1 MKQRAPSGALSFV
14 LNTSNIHILD
24 PDIMSNKVVRMLTE
38 NFLGGIFG
46 ASSQVPWTGPDTQN
60 QKLEVKTQIATD
72 ADGTETYI
80 IGGGSLSAIT
90 PNSEA
95 KAKEVASKIQTYR
108 NMQYYVEVDE
118 AIENVVNDVISS
130 DPDESPIAVNLDRLQ
145 ASDATKEKIRK
156 AHEKIMRLLD
166 MNESAYEIIRQY
178 YIDGRRGYQIIMDE
192 VPSKGIKKL
201 VCLDSCSIRPVKLVE
216 VEQRDGMEFI
226 KSERRAFL
234 YNSAASSQS
243 GVGTWILNANQ
254 NRILELPYDSV
265 AYVDSG
271 LYSNDGRTSVGYLE
285 AAVKPANNLRT
296 VEDATV
302 IYAITRAIDKRA
314 FYLDVGD
321 LPKKSAEEYMVKMMN
336 KFKTKLNYNPGTGE
350 IDQNK
355 AAISMIEDL
364 WLPRRDGVSATE
376 IQNLEAGKNLGEI
389 NHVQYMK
396 EKLYSGLKIP
406 KGRITSD
413 AMINIGGSEL
423 AQVTREEWKFSK
435 HISRIRK
442 RFSGILKQSL
452 KVELIATKVMSE
464 SEWQENCDMINF
476 DFAGDSYIKEQQEAE
491 TMISRVNV
499 MKEAEPYVGKVWS
512 VATIKKKILRMT
524 DEEIEEEKKLI
535 EQEKKD
541 GVYEDYG
548 TSPLTMKS
556 MEEMPEEFGAPN
568 VGQSDVFG
576 QEEPQ
581 VPPTKEPEA

>member
-1 MKQRAPSGALSFV
+1 MA
-14 LNTSNIHILD
+14 
-24 PDIMSNKVVRMLTE
+24 NKVIQMLTE

-46 ASSQVPWTGPDTQN
+46 ASSQVPWDGPDTQDP
-60 QKLEVKTQIATD
+60 KVGVKTQIATD

-80 IGGGSLSAIT
+80 MGGGSLSAIT

-95 KAKEVASKIQTYR
+95 NAKQVASKIQTYR

-130 DPDESPIAVNLDRLQ
+130 DSDEAPISVNLDRLKV
-145 ASDATKEKIRK
+145 SDATKEKIRV
-156 AHEKIMRLLD
+156 AHDKIMRLLEL
-166 MNESAYEIIRQY
+166 NENAYEILRQY

-192 VPSKGIKKL
+192 TPSKGIKKL

-226 KSERRAFL
+226 KTERRAFL

-243 GVGTWILNANQ
+243 GVGTWVLNANQ

-271 LYSNDGRTSVGYLE
+271 LYSPDGKTSVGYLE

-314 FYLDVGD
+314 FYLDCGD

-364 WLPRRDGVSATE
+364 WLPRRDGQNATE

-396 EKLYSGLKIP
+396 EKLYAGLKIP
-406 KGRITSD
+406 KGRITNDS
-413 AMINIGGSEL
+413 MINIGGSEL
-423 AQVTREEWKFSK
+423 AQVTRDEWKFSK
-435 HISRIRK
+435 HITRIRK
-442 RFSGILKQSL
+442 RFSGILKQTL
-452 KVELIATKVMSE
+452 KVELIQTKVMSE
-464 SEWQENCDMINF
+464 DEWLEYADMINYE
-476 DFAGDSYIKEQQEAE
+476 FAGDSYIKEQQEAE
-491 TMISRVNV
+491 TMTSRVNV
-499 MKEAEPYVGKVWS
+499 MKEVEPYVGKLYSIETVQ
-512 VATIKKKILRMT
+512 KKILRMT
-524 DEEIEEEKKLI
+524 DEEIKAEAKLI
-535 EQEKKD
+535 EEERAAGK
-541 GVYEDYG
+541 YEDYG

-556 MEEMPEEFGAPN
+556 EEQMQNEFGQPGGFG
-568 VGQSDVFG
+568 VG
-576 QEEPQ
+576 QEEEI
-581 VPPTKEPEA
+581 PPTKEPEA